1 MAWTQSDSD
10 VFHTRIMNAVT
21 AIVDVL
27 EEVERLQSLA
37 ASENLSANLDDASDA
52 SVTAAEAIAVNGV
65 MNSYQDWVDGTATTA
80 DADRRLKLDAYL
92 VRAKAGSTIP

>member
-10 VFHTRIMNAVT
+10 VFHTRIMNAAT
-21 AIVDVL
+21 SLVDVL

-37 ASENLSANLDDASDA
+37 ASENLSTNLHDASDA
-52 SVTAAEAIAVNGV
+52 SVTKAEAIAVNGV
-65 MNSYQDWVDGTATTA
+65 MNSFEDWMAGTATTA
-80 DADRRLKLDAYL
+80 DAARREKLDAYL

>member
-21 AIVDVL
+21 ALVDVL

-37 ASENLSANLDDASDA
+37 ASESLSTNLHDASDA
-52 SVTAAEAIAVNGV
+52 SVTKAEAIAVNGV
-65 MNSYQDWVDGTATTA
+65 MNSYQDWLAGTATSA
-80 DADRRLKLDAYL
+80 DATRREKLDAYL